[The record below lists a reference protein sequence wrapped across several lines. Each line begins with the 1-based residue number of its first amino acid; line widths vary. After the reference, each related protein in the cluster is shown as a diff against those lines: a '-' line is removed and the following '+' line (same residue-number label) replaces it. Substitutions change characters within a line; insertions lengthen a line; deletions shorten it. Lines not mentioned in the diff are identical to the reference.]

1 MRSGV
6 AEILVA
12 GKQVRAKMNHKTKHK
27 NSKHFNNVRTVR
39 RMIITVSNMDQT
51 TTCCYKFPAYMIY

>member
-12 GKQVRAKMNHKTKHK
+12 GKQVRAKMNHKTKQNIK
-27 NSKHFNNVRTVR
+27 TQNISI
-39 RMIITVSNMDQT
+39 MCSQ
-51 TTCCYKFPAYMIY
+51 